1 LPLFVVQVSSYE
13 RVIKKVIVALPDS
26 IKGMKFDVFFRVDK
40 DKRPITKVF
49 ENNNS
54 LFIS

>member
-1 LPLFVVQVSSYE
+1 M
-13 RVIKKVIVALPDS
+13 IVALPDS